1 MINELASSSHVPQF
15 FLFISTTT
23 GFRAQA
29 LAVTTD
35 TEHKFDLALNL
46 GELKIAH
53 ELAVE
58 AEVRQSLAVQF
69 HLEVLVPSFES
80 ALNDI
85 ARPIFIGCYIAESKT
100 HSNRFD
106 F

>member
-1 MINELASSSHVPQF
+1 M
-15 FLFISTTT
+15 TT

-58 AEVRQSLAVQF
+58 AEVRQSLAVEF
-69 HLEVLVPSFES
+69 RLWVLVPLFGT
-80 ALNDI
+80 ALNDFD
-85 ARPIFIGCYIAESKT
+85 RPFFIGCSIAESKT
-100 HSNRFD
+100 HCNSFD